1 MKKVEIY
8 TTPTCTYCNQAKQF
22 FAEHGIEYTAYD
34 VSIDAEKRAEMIA
47 KTKQMGVPVI
57 VIDGTDIIIGFNK
70 KLLEETLLGEGQ
82 PAMAA

>member
-22 FAEHGIEYTAYD
+22 FAENGVEYTAYD
-34 VSIDAEKRAEMIA
+34 VSTDTEKRAEMIE

-57 VIDGTDIIIGFNK
+57 VIDGTDIIIGFNR
-70 KLLEETLLGEGQ
+70 KLLEETLGI
-82 PAMAA
+82 AA

>member
-22 FAEHGIEYTAYD
+22 FAENNIEYTAYD
-34 VSIDAEKRAEMIA
+34 VSTDTEKRAEMIE

-57 VIDGTDIIIGFNK
+57 VIDGTDIVIGFNK
-70 KLLEETLLGEGQ
+70 KQLAEMLGV
-82 PAMAA
+82 AAA